1 MGQPLILASK
11 SVTRQR
17 LLSNAGIEFEVYD
30 AGINEAA
37 IKSCCKKENH
47 LVADTALKLARTKG
61 SIVSTRFP
69 NSLVISADQ
78 MLEQGKEW
86 YSKPISRD
94 VARTQLKALSGKTH
108 KLVTA
113 CCIYI
118 GKNEKWHNISVAN
131 MKVRRLND
139 KFIENYIDE
148 IGHDALISAGV
159 YQIEGKGINLF
170 DSIDGDFFSILGL
183 PILPLLAFLRTFT
196 V

>member
-78 MLEQGKEW
+78 MLEQGKKW
-86 YSKPISRD
+86 YSKPGGREAAAKQLSWVFRQRHCLKRRAASRTPPSNR
-94 VARTQLKALSGKTH
+94 AR
-108 KLVTA
+108 
-113 CCIYI
+113 
-118 GKNEKWHNISVAN
+118 
-131 MKVRRLND
+131 
-139 KFIENYIDE
+139 
-148 IGHDALISAGV
+148 
-159 YQIEGKGINLF
+159 
-170 DSIDGDFFSILGL
+170 
-183 PILPLLAFLRTFT
+183 
-196 V
+196 